1 MVEAEKRPMPI
12 VKAGEL
18 LMHYEV
24 DGEGPPLV
32 LLMGLGCPG
41 ALWWLQ
47 VEAFAE
53 QYQVIA
59 PDNRGVGR
67 TEKPAVEYS
76 TELMADDM
84 ANLLNALGIPRA
96 HVLGMSMGGA
106 IAQQMAL
113 RHPGMV
119 DRLILACTFSEA
131 SPYGGEIMA
140 LWRLM
145 AERAGMEALG
155 RLLLVQS
162 VTPRFYAERPDR
174 LAKLREIFAAFPQ
187 PVEAY
192 LRQNWACARHRTTD
206 QLCRIGAPTLVLAP
220 ERDILTPLG
229 AMKLIHQHMPG
240 STLVVIPRSG
250 HGFMWEVPEQFNAAV
265 LEYLAS

>member
-1 MVEAEKRPMPI
+1 MPI

-18 LMHYEV
+18 LVHYEV
-24 DGEGPPLV
+24 AGEGPPLV

-53 QYQVIA
+53 HYQVIA

-67 TEKPAVEYS
+67 TEKPVVEYS
-76 TELMADDM
+76 TELMADDV
-84 ANLLNALGIPRA
+84 ANLLNILGIPQA
-96 HVLGMSMGGA
+96 HILGMSMGGA

-119 DRLILACTFSEA
+119 DRLILACTFSEM
-131 SPYGGEIMA
+131 SPYGEEIVA
-140 LWRLM
+140 VWRLL

-162 VTPRFYAERPDR
+162 VTPRFYAEHPDR

-187 PVEAY
+187 PVDAY
-192 LRQNWACARHRTTD
+192 LRQNWACARHRTTE
-206 QLCRIGAPTLVLAP
+206 QLCRVSSPTLVLAA
-220 ERDILTPLG
+220 ERDMLTPPG
-229 AMKLIHQHMPG
+229 AMKLIHQHIAG
-240 STLVVIPRSG
+240 ATFVVIPRSG
-250 HGFMWEVPEQFNAAV
+250 HGFMWEVPEQFNSAV
-265 LEYLAS
+265 LAFLAS